1 MPQKKTTQK
10 KNKRID
16 TETMDFMSMLESKE
30 GIPWNKG
37 NVFVVQDGGTL
48 ILGKESCQG
57 CCTETKCATQQIP
70 ITPPVL
76 NLVEAR
82 MGLSDMLKKSVMGM
96 EHEDLVCVMK
106 ELSGRELNAV
116 SKAVE
121 SARSYYTVMGASI
134 LHGRKNKK
142 EKNASKE

>member
-1 MPQKKTTQK
+1 MPKAKAIQK

-16 TETMDFMSMLESKE
+16 TETIDFISMMESKSDM
-30 GIPWNKG
+30 PWAKN
-37 NVFVVQDGGTL
+37 NVFVVQEGGV
-48 ILGKESCQG
+48 IIVGKDSCAQPPPDALK
-57 CCTETKCATQQIP
+57 EIP

-82 MGLSDMLKKSVMGM
+82 LGLAETLKQSVMGM

-121 SARSYYTVMGASI
+121 SARSYYTVVAASI
-134 LHGRKNKK
+134 VHGRKKK
-142 EKNASKE
+142 DKNSGKK

>member
-1 MPQKKTTQK
+1 M
-10 KNKRID
+10 
-16 TETMDFMSMLESKE
+16 MESKE
-30 GIPWNKG
+30 GMQWNKG
-37 NVFVVQDGGTL
+37 NLFIVQDGGTL
-48 ILGKESCQG
+48 ILGNEDTQRCTQG
-57 CCTETKCATQQIP
+57 ACTPP
-70 ITPPVL
+70 IVPIHPPVL

-106 ELSGRELNAV
+106 DLSGRELNAV

-142 EKNASKE
+142 ENNAGKK